1 MPSVRPRRRSKA
13 GADDTGRH
21 IIDPTTGDPARGIK
35 QATVIG
41 RSLTSA
47 DIWATALI
55 ARGLRIMDLADE
67 LLSTMVNVGYHALLS
82 TDDGA
87 LYATDGFCTLYAP
100 DQPKP
105 HATLLKV
112 R

>member
-1 MPSVRPRRRSKA
+1 
-13 GADDTGRH
+13 
-21 IIDPTTGDPARGIK
+21 
-35 QATVIG
+35 
-41 RSLTSA
+41 
-47 DIWATALI
+47 
-55 ARGLRIMDLADE
+55 MDLADE